1 MIEFMLIVMANWLHF
16 KTVPQN
22 GKHATNMG
30 NKISIQIYSIYIT
43 VSLKQISPQ
52 VTFFETT
59 I

>member
-30 NKISIQIYSIYIT
+30 ISIQIYSIYIT
-43 VSLKQISPQ
+43 VSLIQISPQ